1 MPDKYIN
8 INFPF
13 KDSDEGFYLDLNS
26 TTKEAVRAD
35 LLHLLL
41 TNKGERLYMPDFG
54 TDLRKY
60 LFEPNDK
67 TTEDDIISE
76 INQTVKLYLPIVDI
90 TSIQRVE
97 VENQKAI
104 KVVVTYKIK
113 EGVFE
118 TTDTVEVTF

>member
-13 KDSDEGFYLDLNS
+13 KDSDEGFYLDMNS

-54 TDLRKY
+54 TDLRKF

-67 TTEDDIISE
+67 ITEDDIIDS

-90 TSIQRVE
+90 TSIERQD
-97 VENQKAI
+97 VENLSAI
-104 KVVVTYKIK
+104 KVVVTYKIR

>member
-13 KDSDEGFYLDLNS
+13 KDSDEGFYLDMNS
-26 TTKEAVRAD
+26 TTKQAVRAD

-54 TDLRKY
+54 TDLRKF

-67 TTEDDIISE
+67 VTEDDIIDS
-76 INQTVKLYLPIVDI
+76 INQTVKLYLPIVNI
-90 TSIQRVE
+90 TSIERQE
-97 VENQKAI
+97 VENLSAI

>member
-13 KDSDEGFYLDLNS
+13 KDSDEGFYLDMNS

-54 TDLRKY
+54 TDLRKF

-67 TTEDDIISE
+67 VTEDDIIDS
-76 INQTVKLYLPIVDI
+76 INQTVKLYLPIVNI
-90 TSIQRVE
+90 TSIERQE
-97 VENQKAI
+97 VENLSAI

-113 EGVFE
+113 DGVFE